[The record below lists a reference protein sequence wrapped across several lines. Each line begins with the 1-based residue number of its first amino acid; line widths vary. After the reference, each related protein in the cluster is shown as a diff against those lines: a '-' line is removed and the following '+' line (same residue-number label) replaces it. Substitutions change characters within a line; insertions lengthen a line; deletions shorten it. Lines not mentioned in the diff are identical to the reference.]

1 MRKAMKKSGLTT
13 VIIVSLAAMAFLPKN
28 VAQWVVL
35 AAIVVF
41 AAVKGISYYIEH
53 KDEFAQK
60 KEKLKSEVRKNK
72 KSKAK
77 SEAEPVL
84 NYAITQLSHRVTDK
98 LHSAFPECSWH
109 WVERP
114 TVKLFA
120 EGGKVRIA
128 TKKTEEFTEAD
139 VMLDAFGRIEVK
151 MLKTDTVT
159 KIVKAADEKADTDY
173 TIDPETWF
181 SQCAQ
186 KVLTDIIT
194 DLNARGTKVLCI
206 KEDGSM
212 VVDDDKQVGTLKA
225 FPSKNLWKKIVSI
238 FEDNG
243 LMAVENEDCIEL
255 GW

>member
-35 AAIVVF
+35 AAIVIF
-41 AAVKGISYYIEH
+41 AAVKGISYYSEH
-53 KDEFAQK
+53 KDELSAK
-60 KEKLKSEVRKNK
+60 KEKLKSKVKKNK
-72 KSKAK
+72 KSKP
-77 SEAEPVL
+77 EGEPVL

-98 LHSAFPECSWH
+98 LHSAFPESSWH

-114 TVKLFA
+114 TVKIFA

-159 KIVKAADEKADTDY
+159 KIVKSTDKNADTNY
-173 TIDPETWF
+173 TVDADAWY

-194 DLNARGTKVLCI
+194 DLNARGTKTLCI

>member
-41 AAVKGISYYIEH
+41 AAVKGVSYYSEH
-53 KDEFAQK
+53 KDEFFAK
-60 KEKLKSEVRKNK
+60 KEKIRSKDKKRKK
-72 KSKAK
+72 FKP
-77 SEAEPVL
+77 ETEPIL

-98 LHSAFPECSWH
+98 LHSVFPEGSWH

-128 TKKTEEFTEAD
+128 TSKTEEFNEAD
-139 VMLDAFGRIEVK
+139 VILDTYGRIEVK
-151 MLKTDTVT
+151 VLKTDSVS
-159 KIVKAADEKADTDY
+159 KIIKRTDENADTNY
-173 TIDPETWF
+173 TVDAEAWY
-181 SQCAQ
+181 SHCAQ

-194 DLNARGTKVLCI
+194 DLNAHGTKVLCI
-206 KEDGSM
+206 KKDGSM

-225 FPSKNLWKKIVSI
+225 FPSKNLWKKLVGI
-238 FEDNG
+238 FEENG
-243 LMAVENEDCIEL
+243 LMAVENEDSIEL

>member
-13 VIIVSLAAMAFLPKN
+13 VIIVSLAAVAFLPKN
-28 VAQWVVL
+28 VAQWIVL

-41 AAVKGISYYIEH
+41 AAVKGIFYYSEH

-60 KEKLKSEVRKNK
+60 KEKIKSKVK
-72 KSKAK
+72 KSKK
-77 SEAEPVL
+77 SKPETEPVL

-98 LHSAFPECSWH
+98 LHSAFPESSWH

-114 TVKLFA
+114 TTKLFA
-120 EGGKVRIA
+120 EGGKVRIE

-139 VMLDAFGRIEVK
+139 VMLDAYGRIEVK

-159 KIVKAADEKADTDY
+159 KIVKATDKNADTNY
-173 TIDPETWF
+173 TVDADTWY

-194 DLNARGTKVLCI
+194 ELNACGTKVLCI

-212 VVDDDKQVGTLKA
+212 VINDDEQVGTLKA

-238 FEDNG
+238 FEENG

>member
-13 VIIVSLAAMAFLPKN
+13 VIIVSLAATAFLPKN

-41 AAVKGISYYIEH
+41 AAVKGISYYSEH
-53 KDEFAQK
+53 KDEFSEK
-60 KEKLKSEVRKNK
+60 KEKIKSIVKKNK
-72 KSKAK
+72 KSKP
-77 SEAEPVL
+77 EGEPVL
-84 NYAITQLSHRVTDK
+84 NYAITHLSHRVTDK
-98 LHSAFPECSWH
+98 LHSAFPESSWH

-114 TVKLFA
+114 TAALFA

-139 VMLDAFGRIEVK
+139 VMLDAYGRIEVK

-159 KIVKAADEKADTDY
+159 KIVKSTDKNADTNY
-173 TIDPETWF
+173 TVDADAWY

-194 DLNARGTKVLCI
+194 DLNAHGTKVLCI
-206 KEDGSM
+206 KEDGSL

-225 FPSKNLWKKIVSI
+225 FPSKNLWKKIISI
-238 FEDNG
+238 FEDDG

>member
-1 MRKAMKKSGLTT
+1 MRKSMKKSGLTT

-35 AAIVVF
+35 AAIVIF
-41 AAVKGISYYIEH
+41 AAVKGISYYSEH
-53 KDEFAQK
+53 KDEISKK
-60 KEKLKSEVRKNK
+60 KEKIKSKVK
-72 KSKAK
+72 KSKK
-77 SEAEPVL
+77 SKPETESVL

-98 LHSAFPECSWH
+98 LHSAFPESSWH

-114 TVKLFA
+114 TVALFA

-139 VMLDAFGRIEVK
+139 VMLDAYGRIEVK

-159 KIVKAADEKADTDY
+159 KIVKATDKNAETDY
-173 TIDPETWF
+173 TVDADAWY

-225 FPSKNLWKKIVSI
+225 FPGKNLWKKIVSI

-243 LMAVENEDCIEL
+243 LMVVENEDCIEL

>member
-1 MRKAMKKSGLTT
+1 MKS
-13 VIIVSLAAMAFLPKN
+13 
-28 VAQWVVL
+28 
-35 AAIVVF
+35 
-41 AAVKGISYYIEH
+41 
-53 KDEFAQK
+53 
-60 KEKLKSEVRKNK
+60 KLK
-72 KSKAK
+72 KSKK
-77 SEAEPVL
+77 TKPETEPIL
-84 NYAITQLSHRVTDK
+84 GYAVTQLSHRVTDK
-98 LHSAFPECSWH
+98 LHSAFPDCSWH

-114 TVKLFA
+114 TVALFA

-128 TKKTEEFTEAD
+128 TNKTEEFTEAD

-159 KIVKAADEKADTDY
+159 KIVKATDKNADTNY
-173 TIDPETWF
+173 TVDADAWY

>member
-41 AAVKGISYYIEH
+41 AAVKGISYYSEH

-60 KEKLKSEVRKNK
+60 KEKLKSKVKKNK
-72 KSKAK
+72 KSKP
-77 SEAEPVL
+77 ETEPVL
-84 NYAITQLSHRVTDK
+84 NFAITQLSHRVTDK

>member
-41 AAVKGISYYIEH
+41 AAVKGISYYVEH
-53 KDEFAQK
+53 KDEISAK
-60 KEKLKSEVRKNK
+60 KEKIKSKVKKNK
-72 KSKAK
+72 KSKP
-77 SEAEPVL
+77 ETEPVL
-84 NYAITQLSHRVTDK
+84 NFAITQLSHRVTDK
-98 LHSAFPECSWH
+98 LHSAFPDCSWH

-114 TVKLFA
+114 TVALFA

-128 TKKTEEFTEAD
+128 TNKTEEFTEAD

-159 KIVKAADEKADTDY
+159 KIVKATDKNADTDY
-173 TIDPETWF
+173 TVDADAWY

>member
-35 AAIVVF
+35 AAIVIF
-41 AAVKGISYYIEH
+41 AAVKGISYYAEH
-53 KDEFAQK
+53 KDEISEK
-60 KEKLKSEVRKNK
+60 KEKIKSKVK
-72 KSKAK
+72 KSKK
-77 SEAEPVL
+77 SKPETEPVL
-84 NYAITQLSHRVTDK
+84 NFAITQLSHRVTDK

-114 TVKLFA
+114 TVALFA

-128 TKKTEEFTEAD
+128 TNKTEEFTEAD

-159 KIVKAADEKADTDY
+159 KIVKATDKNADTDY
-173 TIDPETWF
+173 TVDADAWY

-206 KEDGSM
+206 KEDGTM

>member
-28 VAQWVVL
+28 VAQCVVL

-41 AAVKGISYYIEH
+41 AAAKGVSYYSEH
-53 KDEFAQK
+53 KDEFFAK
-60 KEKLKSEVRKNK
+60 KEKIRSKDK
-72 KSKAK
+72 KSKK
-77 SEAEPVL
+77 FKPETEPVL

-98 LHSAFPECSWH
+98 LHSAFPEGSWH

-114 TVKLFA
+114 SVKLFA

-128 TKKTEEFTEAD
+128 TSKTEEFNEAD
-139 VMLDAFGRIEVK
+139 VILDTYGRIEVE
-151 MLKTDTVT
+151 MLKTDSVS
-159 KIVKAADEKADTDY
+159 KIIKRTDETADTNY
-173 TIDPETWF
+173 TVDAEAWY

-194 DLNARGTKVLCI
+194 DLNAHGTKVLCI
-206 KEDGSM
+206 KKDGSM

-225 FPSKNLWKKIVSI
+225 FPSKNLWKKLVGI
-238 FEDNG
+238 FEENG
-243 LMAVENEDCIEL
+243 LMAVENEDSIEL

>member
-35 AAIVVF
+35 ATIVIF
-41 AAVKGISYYIEH
+41 AAVKGISYYAEH
-53 KDEFAQK
+53 KDEISEK
-60 KEKLKSEVRKNK
+60 KKKIKSKVK
-72 KSKAK
+72 KSKK
-77 SEAEPVL
+77 SKPETEPVL
-84 NYAITQLSHRVTDK
+84 NFAIIQLSHRVTDK

-128 TKKTEEFTEAD
+128 TNKTEEFTEAD

-159 KIVKAADEKADTDY
+159 KIVKATDKNADTDY
-173 TIDPETWF
+173 TVDADAWY

-212 VVDDDKQVGTLKA
+212 VINEDEQVGTLKA

>member
-13 VIIVSLAAMAFLPKN
+13 VIIVSLAAMVFLPKN
-28 VAQWVVL
+28 VVQWVVL
-35 AAIVVF
+35 ATIVVF
-41 AAVKGISYYIEH
+41 AAVKGISYYAEH
-53 KDEFAQK
+53 KDEISEK
-60 KEKLKSEVRKNK
+60 KEKIKSKVKKNK
-72 KSKAK
+72 KSKP
-77 SEAEPVL
+77 ETEPVL

-98 LHSAFPECSWH
+98 LHSAFPDCSWH

-114 TVKLFA
+114 TVALFA

-128 TKKTEEFTEAD
+128 TNKTEEFTEAD

-159 KIVKAADEKADTDY
+159 KIVKATDKNADTDY
-173 TIDPETWF
+173 TVDADAWY

-212 VVDDDKQVGTLKA
+212 VINEDEQVGTLKA

>member
-41 AAVKGISYYIEH
+41 AAVKGVSYYSEH
-53 KDEFAQK
+53 KDEFFAK
-60 KEKLKSEVRKNK
+60 KEKIRSKDK
-72 KSKAK
+72 KSKK
-77 SEAEPVL
+77 FKPETEPVL

-98 LHSAFPECSWH
+98 LHSAFPEGSWH

-114 TVKLFA
+114 SVKLFA

-128 TKKTEEFTEAD
+128 TSKTEEFNEAD
-139 VMLDAFGRIEVK
+139 VILDTYGRIEVE
-151 MLKTDTVT
+151 MLKTDSVS
-159 KIVKAADEKADTDY
+159 KIIKRTDETADTNY
-173 TIDPETWF
+173 TVDAEAWY

-194 DLNARGTKVLCI
+194 DLNAHGTKVLCI
-206 KEDGSM
+206 KKDGSM

-225 FPSKNLWKKIVSI
+225 FPSKNLWKKLVGI
-238 FEDNG
+238 FEENG
-243 LMAVENEDCIEL
+243 LMAVENEDSIEL

>member
-41 AAVKGISYYIEH
+41 AAVKGVSYYFEH
-53 KDEFAQK
+53 RDDFAEK
-60 KEKLKSEVRKNK
+60 KEKIKSKTKKNK
-72 KSKAK
+72 KSKP
-77 SEAEPVL
+77 ETEPIL

-98 LHSAFPECSWH
+98 LHSAFPEGSWH
-109 WVERP
+109 WVEKP
-114 TVKLFA
+114 TVSLFA

-128 TKKTEEFTEAD
+128 TSKTEEFNEAD
-139 VMLDAFGRIEVK
+139 VILDTYGRIEVE
-151 MLKTDTVT
+151 MLKTDSVSKIIKRTDETADANYTVD
-159 KIVKAADEKADTDY
+159 AEAWY
-173 TIDPETWF
+173 

-194 DLNARGTKVLCI
+194 DLNAHGTKVLCI
-206 KEDGSM
+206 KKDGSM

-225 FPSKNLWKKIVSI
+225 FPSKNLWKKLVGI
-238 FEDNG
+238 FEENG
-243 LMAVENEDCIEL
+243 LMAVENEDSIEL